1 MNIACFI
8 NKNNLHLNMQIQSED
23 EKINHFW
30 IRKSII
36 TFFSMVLILIS
47 LEGNS
52 QTFENNKL
60 FNKKLESANMHY
72 NDNNFHLAL
81 PIYNELH
88 AMDSSNNEVCYKLG
102 ACLFKVR
109 RQTLESLPLFEK
121 SKNDYSEAYYY
132 LGQIYHRKMMF
143 DKALESYME
152 FKNNGEKPDIS
163 IEEVDYLMQKSVV
176 AKEMILTK
184 SNASVT
190 NFNNGINTPYAEYVP
205 LLNPEETK
213 LYFTSR
219 RKGSIG
225 DLLDPYYEYFE
236 DIYVSEK
243 TGTTWNTPI
252 NIGAPLNTETH
263 DACVTLSKD
272 GQQLFTYR
280 TSKDQITGHIFV
292 SQNNDGKWSEPILFD
307 AHINS
312 ENSAESSISIA
323 PDQSTIYFSSNRIG
337 GYGGKDIYRVTKMP
351 DSTWSRPLNLGP
363 TINTPY
369 DEDAPFIHPDG
380 ITLYFSSKGNK
391 NMGGYDIFK
400 TTKNDNGQWSAAEN
414 LGFPI
419 NSVMDDIYFIATFD
433 GRQIYFSS
441 NRDEGKGNM
450 DIYKGEII
458 DPQTSQIILKGTVT
472 TNEPEFM
479 PVKAVITIIDFD
491 TKELQ
496 GIYRTGKNGR
506 YILVVL
512 PRKKYKVLIESEGY
526 YPFSTE
532 IDMTTKLSLDDLFKS
547 ISLKKINE

>member
-1 MNIACFI
+1 MNLLCFS
-8 NKNNLHLNMQIQSED
+8 NKEILSNNIPIKTGSKKTNSTIVNR
-23 EKINHFW
+23 IV
-30 IRKSII
+30 
-36 TFFSMVLILIS
+36 FFSFSFMLLLIS
-47 LEGNS
+47 LESSS
-52 QTFENNKL
+52 QIFGKNKL
-60 FNKKLESANMHY
+60 FNKKLETANLEFSY
-72 NDNNFHLAL
+72 NNFHLAL

-88 AMDSSNNEVCYKLG
+88 AMDSANTEVCYKLA

-121 SKNDYSEAYYY
+121 SKNDYSEAHYY

-143 DKALESYME
+143 DKALEEYME
-152 FKNNGEKPDIS
+152 FKNNGEKPEIS
-163 IEEVDYLMQKSVV
+163 LDEVDYLMQKSVV

-184 SNASVT
+184 ANASVT

-205 LLNPEETK
+205 LLNPDETK
-213 LYFTSR
+213 LFFTSR
-219 RKGSIG
+219 RKGSTG

-243 TGTTWNTPI
+243 SGTTWDTPV
-252 NIGAPLNTETH
+252 NISTPLNSETH

-272 GQQLFTYR
+272 GQQLYIYR
-280 TSKDQITGHIFV
+280 TSKDQATGHIYV
-292 SQNNDGKWSEPILFD
+292 SQNNEGKWSEPKFFD

-312 ENSAESSISIA
+312 ENSAESSISIS
-323 PDQSTIYFSSNRIG
+323 PDLATIYFSSNRPG

-380 ITLYFSSKGNK
+380 ISLYFSSKGHR

-414 LGFPI
+414 LGFPV

-433 GRQIYFSS
+433 GRQVYFSS

-479 PVKAVITIIDFD
+479 PVRATITIIDFD
-491 TKELQ
+491 TKALQ
-496 GIYRTGKNGR
+496 GIYRTSKNGK

-512 PRKKYKVLIESEGY
+512 PRKKYKVLIESDGY
-526 YPFSTE
+526 YPYSTE
-532 IDMTTKLSLDDLFKS
+532 IDMTTKLSLDDLFKT
-547 ISLKKINE
+547 ISLKKIN

>member
-1 MNIACFI
+1 MNQACFI
-8 NKNNLHLNMQIQSED
+8 NKSKLHLNMQIQSEH
-23 EKINHFW
+23 EKIKHFR

-36 TFFSMVLILIS
+36 TFFSIAFILIS
-47 LEGNS
+47 LEGYS

-60 FNKKLESANMHY
+60 FNKKLESANMHF

-88 AMDSSNNEVCYKLG
+88 AMDSSNTEICYKLG

-121 SKNDYSEAYYY
+121 AKNEYSEAYYY

-143 DKALESYME
+143 DKALASYME
-152 FKNNGEKPDIS
+152 FKNNGEKPNIS
-163 IEEVDYLMQKSVV
+163 IEEVDYLMQKSLV

-219 RKGSIG
+219 RKGSTG

-243 TGTTWNTPI
+243 AGTTWNTPT

-272 GQQLFTYR
+272 GQQLYIYR
-280 TSKDQITGHIFV
+280 TSTDQITGHIFV
-292 SQNNDGKWSEPILFD
+292 SQNNEGKWSDPKLFD

-323 PDQSTIYFSSNRIG
+323 PDQSTIYFSSNRTG

-400 TTKNDNGQWSAAEN
+400 TTKNENGSIPYIIEQFKWNKWVYVGEVQGIGSPGNHDYSFQITAHSGENKFRVKQVGLGATPKVSAAIVWNFELEKPNYMLTKDHKQIQYSMNTDYEVYDAYGAIVKKGFGKETDIDN
-414 LGFPI
+414 LVKGK
-419 NSVMDDIYFIATFD
+419 YYLCFD
-433 GRQIYFSS
+433 NQ
-441 NRDEGKGNM
+441 
-450 DIYKGEII
+450 
-458 DPQTSQIILKGTVT
+458 VA
-472 TNEPEFM
+472 EF
-479 PVKAVITIIDFD
+479 
-491 TKELQ
+491 
-496 GIYRTGKNGR
+496 N
-506 YILVVL
+506 
-512 PRKKYKVLIESEGY
+512 KKK
-526 YPFSTE
+526 
-532 IDMTTKLSLDDLFKS
+532 
-547 ISLKKINE
+547 